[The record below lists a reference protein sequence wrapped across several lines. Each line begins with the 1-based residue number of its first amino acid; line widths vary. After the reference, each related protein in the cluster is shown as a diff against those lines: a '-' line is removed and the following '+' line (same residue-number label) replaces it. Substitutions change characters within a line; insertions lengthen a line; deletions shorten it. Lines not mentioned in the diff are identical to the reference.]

1 MQKLNC
7 ILKICF
13 NNDEPNPR
21 AEKTTKTKKQKKTLH
36 TIETK
41 WGNRICCQTTK
52 FALRSDTE
60 NVREGNQCLKNTSKF
75 LRYILGHGNRQLLTL
90 S

>member
-1 MQKLNC
+1 MNQ
-7 ILKICF
+7 I
-13 NNDEPNPR
+13 PGP
-21 AEKTTKTKKQKKTLH
+21 KKQQKQKNKKKTLH
-36 TIETK
+36 TIESK
-41 WGNRICCQTTK
+41 WGIRICCQTRI
-52 FALRSDTE
+52 FALCSDTE